1 MQALRDNSEKPDLHY
16 LHTWYHALCEVCMV
30 CQAGAKKYARGNYLK
45 GQPHSQLLA
54 CAERHIGKFG
64 NYKEDD
70 YDTGEKGTDRHHI
83 ALAIWNLLQLL
94 ENDLDVTAK
103 AKWDDRLR
111 VPEELTDGTKKEE
124 RDIPLGTGGES
135 STRSYAEEYKVLVR
149 EAQNPL
155 SEKEK
160 CVHPGLPVAERDHRG
175 NEGTLRSSG
184 SRQTSCCKG
193 TES

>member
-111 VPEELTDGTKKEE
+111 APEDTIDGTKQEERNIPFSARSEDCLEAIARQGKIHLREDKDSIPEKEE
-124 RDIPLGTGGES
+124 
-135 STRSYAEEYKVLVR
+135 
-149 EAQNPL
+149 
-155 SEKEK
+155 
-160 CVHPGLPVAERDHRG
+160 CVYTGLPVTERNHSGSKR
-175 NEGTLRSSG
+175 TLRGSG
-184 SRQTSCCKG
+184 SNETSCCKG

>member
-70 YDTGEKGTDRHHI
+70 YDTGDKGTDRHHI

-111 VPEELTDGTKKEE
+111 VPEDITDGTKKEE
-124 RDIPLGTGGES
+124 KQVQVGTGRES
-135 STRSYAEEYKVLVR
+135 STRSYEPGHQVHVRAYKDSV
-149 EAQNPL
+149 P
-155 SEKEK
+155 EKEK
-160 CVHPGLPVAERDHRG
+160 CLYAG
-175 NEGTLRSSG
+175 
-184 SRQTSCCKG
+184 
-193 TES
+193 

>member
-1 MQALRDNSEKPDLHY
+1 MQALRDNNDKPDLHY

-70 YDTGEKGTDRHHI
+70 YDVGPGGTDRHHI

-94 ENDLDVTAK
+94 ENELDPSAK

-111 VPEELTDGTKKEE
+111 IPDEPKKEE
-124 RDIPLGTGGES
+124 ERNIPFGSRSEDCLEIISRQGEFYIRDNKDTVP
-135 STRSYAEEYKVLVR
+135 
-149 EAQNPL
+149 
-155 SEKEK
+155 EKEK
-160 CVHPGLPVAERDHRG
+160 CVHPGLSTPQQHHCG
-175 NEGTLRSSG
+175 SEGTVCGTGSG
-184 SRQTSCCKG
+184 EASARKG